1 MAKIGIEFS
10 INTDKIPEFIKEMN
24 KIGEKYGV
32 KPLIMDNNYICFKLD
47 DLIEF
52 KSKGVINP

>member
-1 MAKIGIEFS
+1 MAKWFEIRKGADF
-10 INTDKIPEFIKEMN
+10 N

-32 KPLIMDNNYICFKLD
+32 TPVIMDKNYICFKLD

-52 KSKGVINP
+52 KSKGVVSL